1 MADQPETPRKM
12 SPEFW
17 AIIGTGVALFAS
29 LVASTIALASLILTV
44 ADWQRADMRD
54 LREKVE
60 AIEIGQGDMRERLRA
75 VEVGQE
81 SIRERLA
88 AVEIGQDAIE
98 IGQDAIRERLSAV
111 ESRIGAVVVDPHR
124 DAGLAIDSA

>member
-1 MADQPETPRKM
+1 MVDQAEAPRKM

-88 AVEIGQDAIE
+88 AVEIGQDAI
-98 IGQDAIRERLSAV
+98 RERLSAV
-111 ESRIGAVVVDPHR
+111 VSRIGAVVVEPHR